1 MSTTDTNFL
10 LDNDRQPWTQVAE
23 GMRRQV
29 LAYDPQMMLV
39 RVAFEKGG
47 IGALHH
53 HVHTQMTYVESGI
66 FKSTV
71 GEETRVMRA
80 GDVFYAPS
88 NVWHSVEC
96 LEAGMLLDTF
106 SPMREDFI

>member
-1 MSTTDTNFL
+1 MSTTETNFHL
-10 LDNDRQPWTQVAE
+10 GNDSQPWVQVAE

-53 HVHTQMTYVESGI
+53 HVHTQITYVQSGV
-66 FKSTV
+66 FKAVV
-71 GEETRVMRA
+71 GEETRVMHP

-96 LEAGMLLDTF
+96 LEAGVLVDTF

>member
-1 MSTTDTNFL
+1 MSTTETNFHL
-10 LDNDRQPWTQVAE
+10 GNDSQPWVQVAE

-29 LAYDPQMMLV
+29 LAHDPQMMLV

-53 HVHTQMTYVESGI
+53 HVHTQITYVQSGV
-66 FKSTV
+66 FKAVV
-71 GEETRVMRA
+71 GDETRVMQA

-88 NVWHSVEC
+88 NVCHSVEC
-96 LEAGMLLDTF
+96 LEAGVLVDTF